1 MARERRQAIEYARI
15 FGYSVTGFA
24 ILTDASKKIAEL
36 KGSNGRYV
44 LDSGMKIDSMRH
56 LTWMMSAASFYG
68 ASKAYEAGDVHE
80 RFGNDSERLL
90 KLYKDGTGQ
99 DLSYLTKQGS
109 ILNENLTLTKP
120 SNMSKDQFKR
130 LVDSVMDYQNNN
142 IAINAAKYIESPKTA
157 KEAAKIAN
165 AYLLQYGATTY
176 KLSSNGN
183 SAEILV
189 NQKISS
195 EEYEKFKEKLQGVN
209 HAGDRASKVNG
220 NSGNL
225 AQATESPGNKPH
237 PSMSATESK
246 NLSEVNKLSTE
257 QQAAVTTF
265 TNGEV
270 TEATTSNT
278 NKSATNQAPTTIS
291 SNEAGKTTEKQP
303 VAATSSER
311 LAALVDQLKN
321 GKLIQSNNSGA
332 VDRLASRLKKSQG
345 LETSTTNKSSNTPQT
360 TVDKQQKV
368 ECKGIS
374 RPR

>member
-1 MARERRQAIEYARI
+1 MARERRQAIEYTRI
-15 FGYSVTGFA
+15 FGYYVTGFA
-24 ILTDASKKIAEL
+24 VLTDASKKIAEL
-36 KGSNGRYV
+36 KGSNGRNI
-44 LDSGMKIDSMRH
+44 LGSGMKIDSMRH
-56 LTWMMSAASFYG
+56 LTWVMSTASFYG

-109 ILNENLTLTKP
+109 ILNKNLTLTKP
-120 SNMSKDQFKR
+120 SNMSKYQFKR

-142 IAINAAKYIESPKTA
+142 IAINAAKYIEGSKTA

-176 KLSSNGN
+176 ELSSNGN

-195 EEYEKFKEKLQGVN
+195 EEYERFKEKLQRVN
-209 HAGDRASKVNG
+209 HAGD
-220 NSGNL
+220 
-225 AQATESPGNKPH
+225 
-237 PSMSATESK
+237 
-246 NLSEVNKLSTE
+246 EVNKPSTK

-270 TEATTSNT
+270 TEATTSNM
-278 NKSATNQAPTTIS
+278 NKSATNQTPATIS

-303 VAATSSER
+303 VTATSSER
-311 LAALVDQLKN
+311 LTALADRLKN

-332 VDRLASRLKKSQG
+332 VDKLASRLKNSQG
-345 LETSTTNKSSNTPQT
+345 LGTSTTDQSTNTPQT

-368 ECKGIS
+368 ERKGIS
-374 RPR
+374 RSR